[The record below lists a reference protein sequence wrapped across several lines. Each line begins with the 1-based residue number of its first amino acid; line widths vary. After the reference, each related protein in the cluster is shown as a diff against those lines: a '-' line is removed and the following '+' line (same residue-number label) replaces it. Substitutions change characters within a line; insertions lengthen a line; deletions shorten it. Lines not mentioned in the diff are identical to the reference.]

1 MSVRRWWRRRHIAE
15 RSERGPLRVAF
26 LVTSLPVGGAETLLV
41 NLLDRLDPRRFRCEV
56 VCVKEPGPLGESIAD
71 RVPVHSNLL
80 RSKWDVRVLPKLIGL
95 FRRRY
100 IDAVI
105 TVGAGD
111 KMFWGRLAAWFA
123 GMPVVG
129 SALHST
135 GWPDGVGRLN
145 RLLTP
150 LTDAFIAVANS
161 HGEFMQQVEH
171 FPAGKIHVIRNGID
185 TDRFRPSAAA
195 SIEIREELGLPES
208 TPLIGIV
215 AALRPEKNHRMFVE
229 VAQRVV
235 AKRADAHF
243 LIVGDGPERQSID
256 QIRKE
261 LRIDDRVHFLGTR
274 HDTERILAALDLF
287 LLTSENE
294 ASPVSILEA
303 LACEV
308 PVVSTDVG
316 SIRETVVEGETGHS
330 VPTGDVTGMAEHVV
344 RLLGNTEPR
353 QRIGRAGR
361 RRVLESGSLNAMV
374 AGYERLIAATYDD
387 AARGHLRRNVGALE
401 ERLPGNAS

>member
-1 MSVRRWWRRRHIAE
+1 MRMRQWWRQGRLMR

-41 NLLDRLDPRRFRCEV
+41 NLLNRIDPRRFRCEV
-56 VCVKEPGPLGESIAD
+56 ICLKEAGPLGESMSD
-71 RVPVHSNLL
+71 RIPVHCDLL
-80 RSKWDVRVLPKLIGL
+80 RRKWDLRVLPKLIGL
-95 FRRRY
+95 YRHRY

-111 KMFWGRLAAWFA
+111 KMFWGRLAAWLA
-123 GMPVVG
+123 GIPVIG

-150 LTDAFIAVANS
+150 LTDAFIAVANR
-161 HGEFMQQVEH
+161 HGEFMRQVER
-171 FPAGKIHVIRNGID
+171 FPADRVHIIRNGID
-185 TDRFRPSAAA
+185 TCRFQA
-195 SIEIREELGLPES
+195 SQTARVEVREELGLPKS
-208 TPLIGIV
+208 APLVGIV

-229 VAQRVV
+229 VARRVV
-235 AKRADAHF
+235 AERADVHF
-243 LIVGDGPERQSID
+243 LVVGDGPERQSID
-256 QIRKE
+256 RLRNE
-261 LRIDDRVHFLGTR
+261 LQLADRVHLLGTR

-287 LLTSENE
+287 LLTSDNE

-316 SIRETVVEGETGHS
+316 SIGESVTEGETGYL
-330 VPTGDVTGMAEHVV
+330 VPTGDVAGMAEHAV
-344 RLLGNTEPR
+344 RLLRIADLR
-353 QRIGRAGR
+353 QQLGRAGR
-361 RRVLESGSLNAMV
+361 QRVLASGSLDAMV
-374 AGYERLIAATYDD
+374 EGYEQLISAKYDE
-387 AARGHLRRNVGALE
+387 AVRGDRQAGRQTLE